1 MSKQLAVTSH
11 ELTEG
16 ATIRHRNLRT
26 EHTVVEIT
34 DCVVR
39 TVSEGKE
46 YVYPRDQLALE
57 LSAGRSEVVT
67 C

>member
-1 MSKQLAVTSH
+1 MSKQLTVTPH

-16 ATIRHRNLRT
+16 ATIRHRNLHT

-34 DCVVR
+34 DCAVR
-39 TVSEGKE
+39 TVSEGEE

-57 LSAGRSEVVT
+57 LSVGRFEVVS